1 MPNWCWNTLKVSGNA
16 ESLKKLVFESQGL
29 PADYPPQEWEKGLE
43 RVTPTEKFFCFNALV
58 PTPQAVLDMGY
69 DAHGK
74 LPQNIWDLLR
84 QGHSVEKIDGYHW
97 SIQNWGTKWD
107 VYYDHISPEEMG
119 WAEGCETIDFSFTTA
134 WSPPQGW
141 FEKIIQL
148 YPELA
153 FELHYEEPG
162 CFFAGIMYGNSGA
175 FSIDEFDDARCSELF
190 QDMFDVEEEEG
201 ENDDL
206 ALSGS

>member
-43 RVTPTEKFFCFNALV
+43 RVTPTERFFCFNALV

-84 QGHSVEKIDGYHW
+84 QGHPVEKIDGYHW

-119 WAEGCETIDFSFTTA
+119 WTEGCESIDFSFTTA

-162 CFFAGIMYGNSGA
+162 CFFAGIMYGENGA

>member
-1 MPNWCWNTLKVSGNA
+1 
-16 ESLKKLVFESQGL
+16 
-29 PADYPPQEWEKGLE
+29 
-43 RVTPTEKFFCFNALV
+43 
-58 PTPQAVLDMGY
+58 
-69 DAHGK
+69 
-74 LPQNIWDLLR
+74 
-84 QGHSVEKIDGYHW
+84 
-97 SIQNWGTKWD
+97 
-107 VYYDHISPEEMG
+107 MG

>member
-84 QGHSVEKIDGYHW
+84 QGHPVEKIDGYHW

-119 WAEGCETIDFSFTTA
+119 WTEGCESIDFSFTTA

-162 CFFAGIMYGNSGA
+162 CFFLQASCMA
-175 FSIDEFDDARCSELF
+175 KTVHF
-190 QDMFDVEEEEG
+190 Q
-201 ENDDL
+201 
-206 ALSGS
+206 